1 MMTYHFYFIFPY
13 ENYFSLT
20 TQNPKGKTIIE
31 LGNNH
36 LWICETLLVNISIS
50 CFYYSYI
57 KYQYFSLFDNF
68 VMMYTH
74 NNECLSLINGVVF
87 I

>member
-1 MMTYHFYFIFPY
+1 MQLAIIFQFCLLQCFYG
-13 ENYFSLT
+13 FSF
-20 TQNPKGKTIIE
+20 GKTIIV
-31 LGNNH
+31 LVNNH
-36 LWICETLLVNISIS
+36 LWICETLPVNISIS

-68 VMMYTH
+68 VMMYTY